1 MRGGRGET
9 RRRGEEG
16 KRRKI
21 GWRELRRN
29 GREERAATE
38 GNLLSI
44 LGISLI
50 CISFLKERTANS
62 GARLGFESSTP
73 HSTSTPVKSEKQEVE
88 N

>member
-1 MRGGRGET
+1 VRERMRGGRGET

-62 GARLGFESSTP
+62 GARLG
-73 HSTSTPVKSEKQEVE
+73 
-88 N
+88 